1 MATYLLCGDERDL
14 LGDAISDNGN
24 TLVGARA
31 DKGVGRGGQ
40 QVGLQGKLAE
50 WVEMKWGKKLN
61 AAGVRLI
68 SSKMVT

>member
-31 DKGVGRGGQ
+31 DKGVGRGG
-40 QVGLQGKLAE
+40 
-50 WVEMKWGKKLN
+50 
-61 AAGVRLI
+61 
-68 SSKMVT
+68 